1 MLKSREQVK
10 AEMKVKLLDL
20 KNSPLLDSEMKLTL
34 VDQPSEMNRP
44 KDHRCLA
51 IFCINLFSVSIVM
64 TSVIFKQI
72 QHAGVTVLDY
82 QFYRIFTILVLS
94 TVVICF

>member
-1 MLKSREQVK
+1 
-10 AEMKVKLLDL
+10 
-20 KNSPLLDSEMKLTL
+20 MKLAL

-44 KDHRCLA
+44 KDNRCLA

-82 QFYRIFTILVLS
+82 QFYRIFTILDLS

>member
-34 VDQPSEMNRP
+34 VD
-44 KDHRCLA
+44 
-51 IFCINLFSVSIVM
+51 
-64 TSVIFKQI
+64 
-72 QHAGVTVLDY
+72 
-82 QFYRIFTILVLS
+82 
-94 TVVICF
+94 